1 MGSEGIY
8 SVSMNEGRAIASV
21 CYLDIDCGH
30 GVPAAMQAASVVV
43 MEEFYTTSELWL
55 PK

>member
-1 MGSEGIY
+1 MGSEGIH

-21 CYLDIDCGH
+21 CYLDCGH